1 MSDTTPPTTP
11 AAGDDVPRGKLRL
24 RDIRRVFRLINDIRE
39 LGNDPQQ
46 WRPHMVQGLRKILGA
61 SIVVSSEVHF
71 RQNSKSGSMRVVDI
85 GWVCDAE
92 DHVSSIHTERDDE
105 RPEAFWLTA
114 VPDEGSSSSGVAPVP
129 AVAAASASGEPAGVA
144 PAAPPSAA
152 REAAKPAEPIKRKK
166 KAESLDDDPD
176 WYERLKR
183 EEEEEKKLRA
193 ASAAVAEARGEAAG
207 TGAGAVS
214 ADEKAAEERIVNVRP
229 TRSIYGGR
237 SFIMSQ
243 VALPH
248 AGAVDQLGVHREF
261 GDEPFT
267 KAHHR
272 LLRLTHKELARLW
285 GRDVLRQVKD
295 AASDLP
301 PRLQQTLDELL
312 VGSSEK
318 QIATKLELSRHTI
331 HNYVKAL
338 HQRFGVSSRGE
349 LLAKA
354 GAAKAAGG
362 PKLSLTLPKKPL
374 RRPDEATAAGGH

>member
-1 MSDTTPPTTP
+1 MTDSTSPTP
-11 AAGDDVPRGKLRL
+11 AGGDDVPRGKLRL
-24 RDIRRVFRLINDIRE
+24 ADLRRVFRLINDIRE

-46 WRPHMVQGLRKILGA
+46 WRPHMVLGLRDILGA

-85 GWVCDAE
+85 GWVCDGD

-114 VPDEGSSSSGVAPVP
+114 VPE
-129 AVAAASASGEPAGVA
+129 A
-144 PAAPPSAA
+144 PAAADAPPPPPAA
-152 REAAKPAEPIKRKK
+152 REEAKPAEAAAVKRKAK
-166 KAESLDDDPD
+166 KADALDDEPD

-183 EEEEEKKLRA
+183 EEDDEKKLRA
-193 ASAAVAEARGEAAG
+193 AAAVVAEAKGEPPADDR
-207 TGAGAVS
+207 S
-214 ADEKAAEERIVNVRP
+214 AEDRAPDERIVNVRP
-229 TRSIYGGR
+229 TRKIYGGR

-272 LLRLTHKELARLW
+272 LLRLMHKELARLW
-285 GRDVLRQVKD
+285 GRDVLRQAKD
-295 AASDLP
+295 ATSDLP

-374 RRPDEATAAGGH
+374 RRPDEVAPARD